1 MSMKTELET
10 IKERWQDL
18 IRQNP
23 GEYSAAR
30 YRVGGTSRFGVFILS
45 RYPGK
50 SPAIEMGPISSDMY
64 KSAPMPVI
72 KGVELG
78 MVAHSGQIYLSMDLR
93 QEGAT
98 DVFLILAARLC
109 EELREI
115 TQPIT
120 AYAVINNVLS
130 SWKSF
135 FSADRKHLSESSQ
148 TGLYGEL
155 LFIRMMFDNGVPA
168 QKLLSAWRG
177 SEGSHQDFHFPK
189 LSAEVKSTVAVT
201 TDRISI
207 SSLRQLENIGTGD
220 LYLIQVILDLHENG
234 DNTLP
239 SLVDD
244 LRKVFVESNTN
255 QLMFEEKL
263 LVYGYRDED
272 NLRYSGR
279 SYTLRKIRIF
289 PVHEKFPKLIT
300 SNVEEGVLEASYV
313 ISLSGL
319 IETNVDFDSFTRYL
333 KDSDDK

>member
-1 MSMKTELET
+1 M
-10 IKERWQDL
+10 
-18 IRQNP
+18 
-23 GEYSAAR
+23 
-30 YRVGGTSRFGVFILS
+30 
-45 RYPGK
+45 
-50 SPAIEMGPISSDMY
+50 EMGPISSDMY
-64 KSAPMPVI
+64 KSAPMPEM
-72 KGVELG
+72 KGVEMG
-78 MVAHSGQIYLSMDLR
+78 MVAYSGKIYLSMDLK
-93 QEGAT
+93 QADAT

-115 TQPIT
+115 SQPIT
-120 AYAVINNVLS
+120 AYGVINNILT

-135 FSADRKHLSESSQ
+135 FSTDKKHLGESGQ

-155 LFIRMMFDNGVPA
+155 LVIRMMFDNGVPA
-168 QKLLSAWRG
+168 QILLSAWRG

-207 SSLRQLENIGTGD
+207 SSLRQLENIGSGD

-239 SLVDD
+239 SLVDE
-244 LRKVFVESNTN
+244 LRKLFTDTSTT
-255 QLMFEEKL
+255 QLLFEEKL

-272 NLRYSGR
+272 NLHYSGR

-289 PVHEKFPKLIT
+289 PIHEEFPKLTT
-300 SNVEEGVLEASYV
+300 SNVVEGVLEASYV

-333 KDSDDK
+333 KNSDDK